1 MPRSGLRGVRI
12 RISEGMEGRQ
22 EDMENGKDHSEV
34 ERLDV
39 IGQALVARAV
49 ELEQCKRLP
58 RGYDLARL
66 RRESEI
72 LRREARRV
80 AEDMALEARRRLTP
94 QEAPADVTGGVGA

>member
-1 MPRSGLRGVRI
+1 MK
-12 RISEGMEGRQ
+12 GRQ
-22 EDMENGKDHSEV
+22 EMENGKNSEL

-49 ELEQCKRLP
+49 ELEECKRLP

-80 AEDMALEARRRLTP
+80 AEAMALEARGQIVP
-94 QEAPADVTGGVGA
+94 QEAPADVTGGIGA